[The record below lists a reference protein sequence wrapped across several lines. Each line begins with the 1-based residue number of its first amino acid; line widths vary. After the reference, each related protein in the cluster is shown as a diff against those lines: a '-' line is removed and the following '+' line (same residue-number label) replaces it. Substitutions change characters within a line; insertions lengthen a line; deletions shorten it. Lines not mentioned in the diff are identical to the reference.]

1 MSRVY
6 ASRYQPV
13 LVALH
18 WLVAVMIIALLCV
31 GFLVLADMPNTDPK
45 KLNIL
50 VWHMSGGMM
59 VLVLMIVRVIIRA
72 RSAKPAPGSAPL
84 DRVAAL
90 AHRGLYAIVFLLIA
104 SGWLTGWFIQ
114 SAFQPHGALP
124 ASFAALPTFRVHAVL
139 ATLLAVLIVGHIVAA
154 FYHQWVL
161 KDGLFHRMGF
171 GRRTLTPAGD

>member
-1 MSRVY
+1 MSRAY

-18 WLVAVMIIALLCV
+18 WLVAVMIIGLLCL
-31 GFLVLADMPNTDPK
+31 GFFVLADMPNTDPK

-50 VWHMSGGMM
+50 VWHMSGGMF

-72 RSAKPAPGSAPL
+72 WSARPAPGAAPL

-90 AHRGLYAIVFLLIA
+90 VHRGLYAIVFLLIA
-104 SGWLTGWFIQ
+104 SGWLTGWVIQ
-114 SAFQPHGALP
+114 SAFQPHGSLP
-124 ASFAALPTFRVHAVL
+124 ASFAALPTFRAHALL
-139 ATLLAVLIVGHIVAA
+139 ATLLALLVIGHTLAA
-154 FYHQWVL
+154 FYHQLVL

-171 GRRTLTPAGD
+171 GRRILTPAEK